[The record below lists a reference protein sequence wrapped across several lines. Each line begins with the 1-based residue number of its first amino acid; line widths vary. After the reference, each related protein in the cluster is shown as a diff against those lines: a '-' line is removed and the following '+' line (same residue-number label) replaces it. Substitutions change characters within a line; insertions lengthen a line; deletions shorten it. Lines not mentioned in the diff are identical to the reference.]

1 MTRTVGILLFD
12 DAEVLDFAGPFEVFS
27 VCGRRHQHD
36 LFHVMTIAE
45 RGQPVTA
52 RNGFVVTPTHSFAT
66 HPALD
71 IVLVPG
77 GFGTRREMKNPLVLE
92 WAVKNGNDAEFL
104 LSVCTGS
111 LILGSAGLLDGLH
124 ATTHHLAM
132 PELRAVAPRAT
143 IHENVRIADNGR
155 VVCSA
160 GVSAGIDMSLHL
172 VARLHGDDIARE
184 TARYMEYEGK
194 WEDRADVAGPGSAA
208 PTSGGGEGGLRP
220 PALENPQSASG
231 T

>member
-27 VCGRRHQHD
+27 VCGRRNQLD
-36 LFHVMTIAE
+36 LFHVITISE
-45 RGQPVTA
+45 RGQPVAA
-52 RNGFVVTPTHSFAT
+52 RNGFVVTPTHSFAS
-66 HPALD
+66 HPELD

-92 WAVKNGNDAEFL
+92 WVVRHGTAAEYL
-104 LSVCTGS
+104 LAVCTGS

-124 ATTHHLAM
+124 VTTHYMAM
-132 PELRAVAPRAT
+132 PELRAVAPNAHV
-143 IHENVRIADNGR
+143 HENVRIADNGR

-172 VARLHGDDIARE
+172 VARLHGEDIARE
-184 TARYMEYEGK
+184 TARYMEYEGH
-194 WEDRADVAGPGSAA
+194 WEGRAGVAGP
-208 PTSGGGEGGLRP
+208 TGLSR
-220 PALENPQSASG
+220 
-231 T
+231 